1 VSALIFCT
9 MASGVPGGTTR
20 ANQALEMRSGRPI
33 SDAFGTS
40 GATGLRVRLA
50 TPRNFNCLAFSK
62 RSAAEMLPMK
72 MSTRP
77 AVRSISAGPSPL

>member
-1 VSALIFCT
+1 V
-9 MASGVPGGTTR
+9 V
-20 ANQALEMRSGRPI
+20 
-33 SDAFGTS
+33 GTS

-50 TPRNFNCLAFSK
+50 SPRNRTCLAFSK

-77 AVRSISAGPSPL
+77 AVMSTSAGPSPL